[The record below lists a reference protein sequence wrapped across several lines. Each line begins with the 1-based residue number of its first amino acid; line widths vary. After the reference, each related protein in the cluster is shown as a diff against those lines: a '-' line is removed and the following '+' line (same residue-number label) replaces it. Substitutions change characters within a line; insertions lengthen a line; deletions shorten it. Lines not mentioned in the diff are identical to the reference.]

1 MEVTMSLKRT
11 DLVYDLFYAS
21 NTDPMTADRIATLT
35 IQLRDEAGVTQ
46 LSTQLSRTV
55 LRSNQQKIY
64 AVGQQMI
71 NDGGDALLVAAEAYF
86 RKDTATLAE
95 DLIGDVLDF
104 IEGNLGAGS
113 TWMGVYG
120 MKIYSG
126 EELSALLPE
135 DVLKADGTEAA
146 ATGTTTA

>member
-1 MEVTMSLKRT
+1 MSLKRT

-35 IQLRDEAGVTQ
+35 IQLRDESGATQ

-55 LRSNQQKIY
+55 LRSNKQKVY
-64 AVGQQMI
+64 TVGQQMI
-71 NDGGDALLVAAEAYF
+71 NDGGDALLVAAEAFF
-86 RKDTATLAE
+86 RKDTAT
-95 DLIGDVLDF
+95 
-104 IEGNLGAGS
+104 

-126 EELSALLPE
+126 EALTELLPE
-135 DVLKADGTEAA
+135 DVLKADGTETATEPAA
-146 ATGTTTA
+146 